1 MSSILFV
8 RHAQA
13 SLFESDYDQLSDRGR
28 QQASQLGRHLARQRL
43 VFDEIYTGPCHRHRQ
58 TLELVAEQVDG
69 LSPTAVE
76 IAELDEHHVDE
87 LVTRHVEKIAE
98 QFPDVRNL
106 QAVFRSTVNLQ
117 ERQESFA
124 RLFEAVA
131 DLWVANR
138 CPLFGVESWSEFN
151 KRVNNG
157 IGKIVDRSGRGRRIL
172 VFTSAGA
179 IVVALQRALSCP
191 DPVALGLGWR
201 IWDCSLTDFVFS
213 GDRFSLS
220 RFNAMPHLDDR
231 DDWTYR

>member
-13 SLFESDYDQLSDRGR
+13 CLFESDYDQLCDLGR

-43 VFDEIYTGPCHRHRQ
+43 VFDEIYTGPRRRHRQ
-58 TLELVAEQVDG
+58 TLEIVAEQLDG

-76 IAELDEHHVDE
+76 IAELDEHQVDR
-87 LVTRHVEKIAE
+87 LATRHVEKIAE

-106 QAVFRSTVNLQ
+106 QAAFQSTENLQ

-131 DLWVANR
+131 GLWVANR

-151 KRVNNG
+151 KRVNSG
-157 IGKIVDRSGRGRRIL
+157 IDKIVARSGRGRRIM

-179 IVVALQRALSCP
+179 IAVVLQRALDCP
-191 DPVALGLGWR
+191 DAVALGLGWR
-201 IWDCSLTDFVFS
+201 IWNCSLTECVFS
-213 GDRFSLS
+213 GDRFSLD
-220 RFNAMPHLDDR
+220 RFNALPHLDDR
-231 DDWTYR
+231 NDWTYR